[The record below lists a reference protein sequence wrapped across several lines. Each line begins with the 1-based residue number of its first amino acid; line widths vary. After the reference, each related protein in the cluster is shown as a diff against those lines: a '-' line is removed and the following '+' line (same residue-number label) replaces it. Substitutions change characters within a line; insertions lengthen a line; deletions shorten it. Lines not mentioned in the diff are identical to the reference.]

1 MKRAV
6 IFDLDGTLLNSLG
19 DLTSAANAAMR
30 SHGFPEHSLENVRRF
45 VGNGVPMLIH
55 RAVPEGTSPEEEARC
70 LSEFRSYYS
79 EHMVDQTVPYPG
91 ILALLEE
98 LKERGFLLAVVSNKF
113 ELLVQKL
120 CRHLLFGCL
129 DAAVG
134 DREGFQKKPAPDNLL
149 RCMDLLQV
157 KPEEVIYVGDSP
169 TDIETAEN
177 TGVDFIGVLWGF
189 RDEWEMRE
197 ATTAPMAK
205 TAEELKSLIVDFQE
219 GRKDSGQ

>member
-19 DLTSAANAAMR
+19 DLAAAANAAMR

-45 VGNGVPMLIH
+45 VGDGVPMLIH
-55 RAVPEGTSPEEEARC
+55 RAVPVGTSAEEEASC
-70 LSEFRSYYS
+70 LAEFRSYYS
-79 EHMVDQTVPYPG
+79 EHMMDQTVPYPG
-91 ILALLEE
+91 ILELLKQ
-98 LKERGFLLAVVSNKF
+98 LKGQGFLLAVVSNKF
-113 ELLVQKL
+113 EKAVQAL
-120 CRHLLFGCL
+120 CRQLLWDCL
-129 DAAVG
+129 DASVG
-134 DREGFQKKPAPDNLL
+134 DREGFRKKPAPDNLI

-169 TDIETAEN
+169 TDVETAKN

-197 ATTAPMAK
+197 ATAAPMAK
-205 TAEELKSLIVDFQE
+205 TAEELKALIADF
-219 GRKDSGQ
+219 